1 MFKRAFFTL
10 TEMQLKLYLRE
21 PIAFFFTLVFPLL
34 LLLLFGAIFGNTPDP
49 QFNPHQG
56 YIDYETPALI
66 VLILATIG
74 LMSVPIK
81 VAAER
86 EQKILRR
93 YQATPLKP
101 LVYLSAEITTNIL
114 VALAGTFLLLFF
126 GWLIYNLQLP
136 QQVGMVFLAWVLSTL
151 TFAAMGFLIAALA
164 PTARIAQVVGMV
176 LFFTM
181 MFLSGAALPPQLFP
195 EWLQQARLVFP
206 MTHAVNLLQG
216 LWFGEAWSLHWLA
229 MSILALTLVLCAAL
243 AARYFR
249 WE

>member
-1 MFKRAFFTL
+1 LFRRAFFTL

-49 QFNPHQG
+49 QFNPNQG

-66 VLILATIG
+66 ILVLATIG
-74 LMSVPIK
+74 LLSVPIK
-81 VAAER
+81 VASER

-101 LVYLSAEITTNIL
+101 IVYLSTEVTMNIL
-114 VALAGTFLLLFF
+114 VALGGTFLLILT
-126 GWLIYNLQLP
+126 GKLVYHLQLP
-136 QQVGMVFLAWVLSTL
+136 QQVVLVFLAWGLSAL
-151 TFAAMGFLIAALA
+151 AFAAIGFLIAALA

-181 MFLSGAALPPQLFP
+181 MFLSGASLPPQMFP
-195 EWLQQARLVFP
+195 EWLQQVRLVLP
-206 MTHAVNLLQG
+206 MTHAVTLLQG
-216 LWFGEAWSLHWLA
+216 LWFGENWSAHWVEISVLFF
-229 MSILALTLVLCAAL
+229 TLVFCASL

>member
-1 MFKRAFFTL
+1 MFKRAFLVL

-34 LLLLFGAIFGNTPDP
+34 LLLLFGTIFGNTPDL
-49 QFNPHQG
+49 QFKPNQG

-74 LMSVPIK
+74 LLSVPIK
-81 VAAER
+81 VASER

-101 LVYLSAEITTNIL
+101 MVYLSAEITMNIL
-114 VALAGTFLLLFF
+114 VALVGTFLLLLF
-126 GWLIYNLQLP
+126 GKLIYQLQLP
-136 QQVGMVFLAWVLSTL
+136 QQAMLVFLAWVLSTL

-181 MFLSGAALPPQLFP
+181 MFLSGVSLPPQMFP
-195 EWLQQARLVFP
+195 EWLQQVRLVFP
-206 MTHAVNLLQG
+206 MTHAVLLLQG
-216 LWFGEAWSLHWLA
+216 LWFGESVSAHWIEISVLVFTLILCTSLA
-229 MSILALTLVLCAAL
+229 T
-243 AARYFR
+243 RYFR

>member
-34 LLLLFGAIFGNTPDP
+34 LLLLFGAIFGNTPNP
-49 QFNPHQG
+49 EFNPHQG

-74 LMSVPIK
+74 LMSIPIK

-101 LVYLSAEITTNIL
+101 VVYLSAEITMNIL
-114 VALAGTFLLLFF
+114 VALGGTFLLILV
-126 GWLIYNLQLP
+126 GKLIFHLQLP

-151 TFAAMGFLIAALA
+151 TFAAMGFLVAALA
-164 PTARIAQVVGMV
+164 STARIAQVVGMV

-181 MFLSGAALPPQLFP
+181 MFLSGAAFPSQMFP
-195 EWLQQARLVFP
+195 EWLQQVRLIFP
-206 MTHAVNLLQG
+206 MTHAVILLQG
-216 LWFGEAWSLHWLA
+216 LWFDENWSTHWVA
-229 MSILALTLVLCAAL
+229 ISILALTLVLCAGL
-243 AARYFR
+243 AVRYFR